1 MVEYT
6 HHESRSCFYYHSRVQ
21 LSIVAKSDISSLEY
35 FSLEK
40 NTYIDVAE
48 VLLLDP
54 RVGKQ
59 SVHKSEV
66 HSNTL
71 KNLVV

>member
-1 MVEYT
+1 MV
-6 HHESRSCFYYHSRVQ
+6 CFSMYV
-21 LSIVAKSDISSLEY
+21 
-35 FSLEK
+35 
-40 NTYIDVAE
+40 DVAE

-54 RVGKQ
+54 GVGKQ